1 MLSFRQ
7 LDHEAVEGVGQRDLA
22 GESRIVRALR
32 HAVEH
37 FLLGRRARSYPG
49 APMRINIDMAS
60 RAGAIAPTIS
70 IDARHTVIGGCA
82 HQRCAGGNFNGAAF
96 AFKRNKGYFRH
107 IYQLVIDAISKRF
120 NIGRIPSTKSRTPV
134 SEVKRIAG

>member
-37 FLLGRRARSYPG
+37 FLLGRRARSDPG
-49 APMRINIDMAS
+49 APVRININMAS

-70 IDARHTVIGGCA
+70 IDARNAVLDGCA
-82 HQRCAGGNFNGAAF
+82 HQRRARGHFDRVRFPAETIKSNFGHA
-96 AFKRNKGYFRH
+96 
-107 IYQLVIDAISKRF
+107 
-120 NIGRIPSTKSRTPV
+120 KSLLR
-134 SEVKRIAG
+134 G

>member
-7 LDHEAVEGVGQRDLA
+7 LDREAVEGVGQRDLA
-22 GESRIVRALR
+22 GESRIVRELR

-49 APMRINIDMAS
+49 APIRININMAS

-70 IDARHTVIGGCA
+70 IDARHAVLGGRA
-82 HQRCAGGNFNGAAF
+82 HQRRARGHFDRARSPAET
-96 AFKRNKGYFRH
+96 
-107 IYQLVIDAISKRF
+107 I
-120 NIGRIPSTKSRTPV
+120 KSNSGHAKHLLTLLR
-134 SEVKRIAG
+134 G